1 MSERFRCTYSYKT
14 VFDIDY
20 ELLKNDGISA
30 LLFDIDNTLASYADS
45 VPDEKTADLI
55 KKLCGR
61 GFKIFFLS
69 NNSGKRVGTFAESV
83 GVPCISRAAKPLVFN
98 IRRAMRKLGAEK
110 SETVLIGDQLFTD
123 IWGANRAGIK
133 SVLVEPVSANNEDK
147 FVAFKRRFEKMIKKD

>member
-61 GFKIFFLS
+61 GFKIFFSLQQQR
-69 NNSGKRVGTFAESV
+69 KK
-83 GVPCISRAAKPLVFN
+83 SRN
-98 IRRAMRKLGAEK
+98 ICR
-110 SETVLIGDQLFTD
+110 
-123 IWGANRAGIK
+123 
-133 SVLVEPVSANNEDK
+133 
-147 FVAFKRRFEKMIKKD
+147 KRRCSMHKPCSKTACF